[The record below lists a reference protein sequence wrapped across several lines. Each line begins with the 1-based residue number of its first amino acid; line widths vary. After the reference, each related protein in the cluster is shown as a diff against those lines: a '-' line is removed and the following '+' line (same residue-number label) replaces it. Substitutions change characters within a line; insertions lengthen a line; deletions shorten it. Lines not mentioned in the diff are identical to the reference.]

1 MPTLWF
7 VGAEEKMREMKAISP
22 ILLRPVEQF
31 ETIEE
36 FKEMCVLNNFKTLS
50 DIVKYP
56 VSQLLKKPGFGMRV
70 LKDLIRILM
79 ENKLEN
85 VLKD

>member
-1 MPTLWF
+1 
-7 VGAEEKMREMKAISP
+7 VGAEESKRMMKAIHP
-22 ILLRPVEQF
+22 ILLKPVEQF

-36 FKEMCVLNNFKTLS
+36 FKEMCTLNNFNTLS
-50 DIVKYP
+50 DIIKYP

-70 LKDLIRILM
+70 LKDLLRILM
-79 ENKLEN
+79 ENNLEN

>member
-1 MPTLWF
+1 M
-7 VGAEEKMREMKAISP
+7 GAKERKREMKAIHP
-22 ILLRPVEQF
+22 ILLKPVEQF

-36 FKEMCVLNNFKTLS
+36 FKEMCSLNNFQTLA